1 MCLIFLSALHI
12 IHNEVICMIESIND
26 LISLLMIVIL
36 FIGLGYLILRDFIHH
51 RRRKVME
58 EEIEYYKEW

>member
-1 MCLIFLSALHI
+1 
-12 IHNEVICMIESIND
+12 MIETMND
-26 LISLLMIVIL
+26 LISLLMIAIL
-36 FIGLGYLILRDFIHH
+36 FVGLGYFLLRDFIHH

>member
-1 MCLIFLSALHI
+1 
-12 IHNEVICMIESIND
+12 MIENMND
-26 LISLLMIVIL
+26 LVSLGMTALL
-36 FIGLGYLILRDFIHH
+36 FLGFAYLILRDFIHH